1 MLKKVIEFPLRAL
14 KSLPCYFWYFT
25 FTPKTP
31 WIAGSST
38 NLAKSV
44 TWPGS
49 EHGFLCQLPQV
60 GLLSAVGSLPAV
72 RRGNHFLLP
81 EGDHFLLSE
90 GESLLSH
97 IHSLARIWKLK
108 RTMAFWP
115 VINFSRVGILFFH
128 SANISTYT
136 VSNTLRCCRYTDIP
150 ENKTIFE
157 GFMADGRKQNTWIT
171 S

>member
-1 MLKKVIEFPLRAL
+1 MIEFPLSAL

-60 GLLSAVGSLPAV
+60 GLLSEVGSLPAV
-72 RRGNHFLLP
+72 RRGITSCSQREITSCSQKGNHFYLTFILWQ
-81 EGDHFLLSE
+81 EFESWKEWWHFDPSSISAGLEFCFFIQWTLVPTLCQTCLDVVDTPIYLRIRLSSK
-90 GESLLSH
+90 GS
-97 IHSLARIWKLK
+97 WP
-108 RTMAFWP
+108 MA
-115 VINFSRVGILFFH
+115 G
-128 SANISTYT
+128 
-136 VSNTLRCCRYTDIP
+136 
-150 ENKTIFE
+150 NKH
-157 GFMADGRKQNTWIT
+157 MNN
-171 S
+171 